1 MTARRS
7 NPGVYLSDAA
17 ARRIDTAKAKA
28 KALPVKDLEWHQ
40 VEVRRLEE
48 ILKRVIKERDEWM
61 SRCDQLNVMLGQ
73 ASAGMELA
81 DLIKRMTS

>member
-1 MTARRS
+1 VTAQKRLGKHPR
-7 NPGVYLSDAA
+7 Y
-17 ARRIDTAKAKA
+17 
-28 KALPVKDLEWHQ
+28 Q
-40 VEVRRLEE
+40 VEASRLEE